1 MMVEAATALPLANF
15 VASFKQASKNPFDK
29 EEIIP
34 SRQQLPTVR
43 ELGDV
48 SFSN

>member
-1 MMVEAATALPLANF
+1 MAQESTELSLSKL
-15 VASFKQASKNPFDK
+15 VASFKQASKLPFDK

-34 SRQQLPTVR
+34 FWQQ